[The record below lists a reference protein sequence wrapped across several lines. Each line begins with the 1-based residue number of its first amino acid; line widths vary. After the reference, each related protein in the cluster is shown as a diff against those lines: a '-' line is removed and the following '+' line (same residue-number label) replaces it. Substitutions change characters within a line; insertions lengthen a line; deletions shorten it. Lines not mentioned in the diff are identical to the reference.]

1 MGKGWD
7 DSEDGYGR
15 NTKWLRT
22 WRNQEL
28 QMLVFK
34 KGHKGLEHF
43 WRTWITDFSDQDLKM
58 DPNPKCPLAM
68 FSRHAA

>member
-7 DSEDGYGR
+7 DLEDGYGR

-28 QMLVFK
+28 QMPVFK
-34 KGHKGLEHF
+34 KRTQRAGAFLENV
-43 WRTWITDFSDQDLKM
+43 D
-58 DPNPKCPLAM
+58 N
-68 FSRHAA
+68 